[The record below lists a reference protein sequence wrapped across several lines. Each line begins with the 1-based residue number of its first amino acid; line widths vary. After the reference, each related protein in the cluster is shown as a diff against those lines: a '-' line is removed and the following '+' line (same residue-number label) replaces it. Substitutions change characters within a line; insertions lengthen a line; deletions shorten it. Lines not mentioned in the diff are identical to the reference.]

1 LAKHGIDFIR
11 RYGFDNDGRMFF
23 QVTRDG
29 RPIRKRRYL
38 FTETF
43 GVAAL
48 AAYAQAANDDR
59 ARQEAVDLFNLVER
73 YLTTPDLI
81 PPKFYT
87 ENRSMKGLV
96 IPMIMTVTAQILRN
110 AVDDPGPYNER
121 IDRYID
127 EF

>member
-1 LAKHGIDFIR
+1 
-11 RYGFDNDGRMFF
+11 MFF
-23 QVTRDG
+23 QVTREG

-43 GVAAL
+43 AIAAL
-48 AAYAQAANDDR
+48 AAYAQAAKDNQ

-73 YLTTPDLI
+73 YLTTPGLI

-96 IPMIMTVTAQILRN
+96 IPMIMIVTAQMKVKVQSFFKIEG
-110 AVDDPGPYNER
+110 D
-121 IDRYID
+121 
-127 EF
+127 FS